1 MKLEDN
7 DDSVNQVLEVTAVSE
22 DSEVEILRYRLPD
35 EYIDISGRRSLPETC
50 NSDHMSWTHTIDPYR
65 FHSSRSMFSKIVV
78 ALNDLPESQRA
89 LRAAIDLA
97 RTSNAELATVSIL
110 GDLPAYTSF
119 AIVVDPNAPNT
130 MKDGQH
136 RAHGELHEKASRLA
150 QEHGVRSRG
159 SIVEGREVQAILHFL
174 KDERADLFVIGLHQH
189 DFYISRL
196 WSSVYDLA
204 QEAPCS
210 VLGVH

>member
-1 MKLEDN
+1 
-7 DDSVNQVLEVTAVSE
+7 
-22 DSEVEILRYRLPD
+22 
-35 EYIDISGRRSLPETC
+35 
-50 NSDHMSWTHTIDPYR
+50 
-65 FHSSRSMFSKIVV
+65 MFTKIVV

-97 RTSNAELATVSIL
+97 RAYNAELATVSIL

-119 AIVVDPNAPNT
+119 AIVADPGAPGLIQ
-130 MKDGQH
+130 DGRRQVH
-136 RAHGELHEKASRLA
+136 CELHEKAAQLA
-150 QEHGVRSRG
+150 REHGVRAKG

-174 KDERADLFVIGLHQH
+174 RGERADLLVIGLHQH
-189 DFYISRL
+189 DFYLSRL

-204 QEAPCS
+204 QEATCS

>member
-1 MKLEDN
+1 
-7 DDSVNQVLEVTAVSE
+7 
-22 DSEVEILRYRLPD
+22 
-35 EYIDISGRRSLPETC
+35 
-50 NSDHMSWTHTIDPYR
+50 
-65 FHSSRSMFSKIVV
+65 MFSKIIV
-78 ALNDLPESQRA
+78 ALNELPESQRA

-97 RTSNAELATVSIL
+97 RVCNAELATVSIL

-119 AIVVDPNAPNT
+119 AIVVDPNAPNA
-130 MKDGQH
+130 MREGQR
-136 RAHGELHEKASRLA
+136 RAHGELHERASQLA
-150 QEHGVRSRG
+150 GEHGVRAKG

-174 KDERADLFVIGLHQH
+174 KDESADLLVVGLHQH
-189 DFYISRL
+189 DFYLSRL